1 MKKIGGDSNR
11 SWRGSLGSIS
21 RPLEGGLGCFF
32 VRDHQGVAVTSS
44 PHPGAPAW
52 ALTREADKSQIF
64 AQRFAPASLRSL
76 RPPPFCRVFLNF
88 LG

>member
-32 VRDHQGVAVTSS
+32 VRDHQGVAVTLEISS
-44 PHPGAPAW
+44 NQGDIGKEIRKRKK
-52 ALTREADKSQIF
+52 T
-64 AQRFAPASLRSL
+64 
-76 RPPPFCRVFLNF
+76 
-88 LG
+88 